1 LAVIITELLAILS
14 ISAATGFRLALP
26 LLMIGLLSGDLWSQV
41 PLLSLVPPR
50 IALGILVSWS
60 LIELIGSKNR
70 PLRRLFPNL
79 QILFSPLVGA
89 IAGIALSRILNVS
102 GAGLQGVAAV
112 LGGLLALVMQ
122 LVQLGW
128 VYRVRTPPL
137 WTVFLQDFLCLC
149 LVFFAFD
156 APRQGGVIA
165 LLLLWLALRTSTLW
179 RQWYLQQA
187 EARDR
192 RTPRRLK
199 REPD

>member
-1 LAVIITELLAILS
+1 MIITELLAILS

-41 PLLSLVPPR
+41 PLLSLMPPR
-50 IALGILVSWS
+50 VALGVLVSWS
-60 LIELIGSKNR
+60 LLELIGSKNR
-70 PLRRLFPNL
+70 PLRRLFSNL

-89 IAGIALSRILNVS
+89 IAGIALSRILNLS
-102 GAGLQGVAAV
+102 GAGLQGVVAV

-137 WTVFLQDFLCLC
+137 WAVFLQDFLCLC

-156 APRQGGVIA
+156 APHQGGVIA

-187 EARDR
+187 ESGDR
-192 RTPRRLK
+192 RAPRRLK

>member
-1 LAVIITELLAILS
+1 
-14 ISAATGFRLALP
+14 
-26 LLMIGLLSGDLWSQV
+26 
-41 PLLSLVPPR
+41 
-50 IALGILVSWS
+50 
-60 LIELIGSKNR
+60 
-70 PLRRLFPNL
+70 
-79 QILFSPLVGA
+79 
-89 IAGIALSRILNVS
+89 
-102 GAGLQGVAAV
+102 
-112 LGGLLALVMQ
+112 
-122 LVQLGW
+122 
-128 VYRVRTPPL
+128 
-137 WTVFLQDFLCLC
+137 LQDFLCLC